1 MNNLY
6 KVFSGLTLSTII
18 VASSFSFTACS
29 DDDLDTNPYNRSG
42 VSLVAM
48 GPMPVSR
55 LDTIRITGTQLKK
68 VNEIIFPAET
78 GVGELSVSDFRCASD
93 EEIKVAVP
101 DAAIPGHIKLVAGAD
116 TITSLSLITY
126 VEPIDITE
134 VSPRDDLNAGDII
147 TIDGEFVYNIA
158 TATFTDGVVVE
169 APDFVYT
176 SRKQVKIAV
185 PKEAVSG
192 QLVLSDG
199 DENDPQE
206 FTFDIQINSAS
217 ITALDKNADAGQVYE
232 FGDEMI
238 LTGTHFDLVETVS
251 FSNYESVDFEVNED
265 GTQLKTH
272 VPEFAIS
279 GSVTLNLYSGVHVS
293 SPQFLVP
300 LAEVTSIAPVE
311 ELNVG
316 DVVTITGKN
325 LDRVQSLVLSGN
337 ITLNKG
343 QFTQSESQITFN
355 VPEDMGDG
363 VVTLYQHVYYSVETD
378 KIKMHHE
385 GAEDVIWS
393 GSFDNTG
400 WGGNQDLAWGGFDWS
415 TVNAGQVLT
424 VYGHM
429 TDTSAY
435 GGWGC
440 ISLRH
445 GNNWGNLPDNA
456 GGQLDW
462 GPDDTSCSLTLT
474 QEIIDDIIDNGG
486 LVITGDNITVTSVT
500 LSVLEQIIWSGSFD
514 NTGWGGNQDLAWGGF
529 DWSTVN
535 AGQVLTVYGHM
546 TDTSAYGGWGCI
558 SLRHGNNWANLPD
571 NAGGQLD
578 WGPEDTSCS
587 LTLTQEILTDII
599 DNGGLVITGDNIT
612 VTSVSLK

>member
-55 LDTIRITGTQLKK
+55 LDQIRITGTQLKK

-78 GVGELSVSDFRCASD
+78 GVGELSVSDFSCASD
-93 EEIKVAVP
+93 EEITVTVP

-134 VSPRDDLNAGDII
+134 VSPLDDLNAGDII

-325 LDRVQSLVLSGN
+325 LDRVQSLALSGN

-415 TVNAGQVLT
+415 TVKAGQVLT
-424 VYGHM
+424 IYGHM

-445 GNNWGNLPDNA
+445 GTNWGNLPDNA

-500 LSVLEQIIWSGSFD
+500 LSVLEQVIWSGSFD

-529 DWSTVN
+529 DWSTVS
-535 AGQVLTVYGHM
+535 AGKTLVVTGHM

-558 SLRHGNNWANLPD
+558 SLRHGTNWGNLPD

-578 WGPEDTSCS
+578 WGPDDTSCS

-612 VTSVSLK
+612 VTQVSLK